1 MTSGKQSKAQRNES
15 QDAVRA
21 SRQAKIDAAGPK
33 SSKAKPA
40 LVGIVVAVIVAAL
53 GLAVY
58 FGSRS
63 QAPAPTPTASG
74 TGGPQSGFPVGAT
87 GPDGGIVANPTTAK
101 AGAPTLDIYEDFQC
115 PACGQVEQALGSTI
129 KKMADAGEV
138 KVIYHM
144 KNFLDANLNNDS
156 STRAGNA
163 AACAADAGKFPAYH
177 DAIYANMPAQEGMGY
192 TDAQLE
198 KVAGTAGITGSA
210 LTTWK
215 QCVSNKT
222 YVDYVKRVEESTAKA
237 GITGTPAFRVNGKDF
252 KLQDQQVTS
261 AEDFRTKVLAAGAA
275 K

>member
-1 MTSGKQSKAQRNES
+1 
-15 QDAVRA
+15 
-21 SRQAKIDAAGPK
+21 
-33 SSKAKPA
+33 
-40 LVGIVVAVIVAAL
+40 
-53 GLAVY
+53 
-58 FGSRS
+58 
-63 QAPAPTPTASG
+63 
-74 TGGPQSGFPVGAT
+74 
-87 GPDGGIVANPTTAK
+87 
-101 AGAPTLDIYEDFQC
+101 
-115 PACGQVEQALGSTI
+115 
-129 KKMADAGEV
+129 MADAGEV